1 MTDQTP
7 ETNATPQNAEMPAA
21 DAMFT
26 MKKLYVKDLSF
37 EVPGAPDTFKLDYNP
52 EIKMEMN
59 SKSRST
65 GEDEYE
71 VNLSVT
77 LNAIQNEKTIFV
89 VEVQQA
95 GIFDIKGIDEIN
107 MRHTL
112 SAYCPSILFPYL
124 RETISNLV
132 SRGGFPSL
140 LLAPVNFD
148 QLFLSQLEKE
158 KQESETAQTSE
169 TEQ

>member
-1 MTDQTP
+1 MTDKTKDAVVP
-7 ETNATPQNAEMPAA
+7 PSGAEIPAA
-21 DAMFT
+21 NAMFT

-37 EVPGAPDTFKLDYNP
+37 EVPGAPEVFKMEYKP

-59 SKSRST
+59 SKSRAT
-65 GEDEYE
+65 DEGEYE
-71 VNLSVT
+71 VDLSVSLT
-77 LNAIQNEKTIFV
+77 ASQDDQTVFV

-95 GIFDIKGIDEIN
+95 GIFEIKGIDEIN

-112 SAYCPSILFPYL
+112 SAYCPTILFPYL
-124 RETISNLV
+124 RETVSNLV

-148 QLFLSQLEKE
+148 QLFLSQLQKE
-158 KQESETAQTSE
+158 QEEAGTTND

>member
-1 MTDQTP
+1 MTD
-7 ETNATPQNAEMPAA
+7 TNNTAAAPANENSAANAQ
-21 DAMFT
+21 FS

-37 EVPGAPDTFKLDYNP
+37 EVPNAPEVFTQEYKP
-52 EIKMEMN
+52 EIQMEMN

-65 GEDEYE
+65 GENEYE
-71 VNLSVT
+71 VDLSVSLT
-77 LNAIQNEKTIFV
+77 AKQGEQTIFV

-95 GIFDIKGIDEIN
+95 GIFEIQGVDEIN

-112 SAYCPSILFPYL
+112 SAYCPTILFPYV
-124 RETISNLV
+124 RETVSNLV

-148 QLFLSQLEKE
+148 QLFLSQMQKE
-158 KQESETAQTSE
+158 QEEAGTTSE

>member
-1 MTDQTP
+1 MTDTNNTAEVPANETP
-7 ETNATPQNAEMPAA
+7 GANAE
-21 DAMFT
+21 FV

-37 EVPGAPDTFKLDYNP
+37 EVPNAPEIFTSDYNP
-52 EIKMEMN
+52 EIQMEMN

-65 GEDEYE
+65 GTDEYE
-71 VNLSVT
+71 VDLTVSLTAKQGEQTV
-77 LNAIQNEKTIFV
+77 FV

-95 GIFDIKGIDEIN
+95 GIFEIKGIDEIN

-112 SAYCPSILFPYL
+112 SAYCPTILFPYV
-124 RETISNLV
+124 RETVSNLV

-148 QLFLSQLEKE
+148 QLFLSQMQKE
-158 KQESETAQTSE
+158 QEEAGTTSE

>member
-1 MTDQTP
+1 MTD
-7 ETNATPQNAEMPAA
+7 TNNAAEIPATENPAA
-21 DAMFT
+21 NAQFA

-37 EVPGAPDTFKLDYNP
+37 EVPNAPDIFTNEYKP
-52 EIKMEMN
+52 QIQMEMN

-65 GEDEYE
+65 GNDEFE
-71 VNLSVT
+71 VDLTVSLTAKQDDQTV
-77 LNAIQNEKTIFV
+77 FV

-95 GIFDIKGIDEIN
+95 GIFEIKGIDEIN

-112 SAYCPSILFPYL
+112 SAYCPTILFPYV
-124 RETISNLV
+124 RETVSNLV

-140 LLAPVNFD
+140 LLTPVNFD
-148 QLFLSQLEKE
+148 QLFLSQLQKE
-158 KQESETAQTSE
+158 QEEAGTTSE

>member
-1 MTDQTP
+1 MTDQTTESNVAP
-7 ETNATPQNAEMPAA
+7 EAAANNAL
-21 DAMFT
+21 FT

-37 EVPGAPDTFKLDYNP
+37 EVPGAPDVFKMEYNP

-65 GEDEYE
+65 GENEYE

-77 LNAIQNEKTIFV
+77 LNAIQDDKTIFV

-95 GIFDIKGIDEIN
+95 GIFDIDGIDEIN

-158 KQESETAQTSE
+158 KQEAESAQTSE